1 MYCPKCGTINPE
13 DAQFCLECG
22 TAFPKPTKMD
32 FFQPSNSKYCPKCKV
47 SNPIE
52 GKFCFECGAPLEKK
66 GQPQPSQCPTCG
78 ITIDPYR
85 LFCPNCSQSLIV
97 KPLETKMEQE
107 QVPSIETRTECPACG
122 QLTTG
127 DYCRNC
133 GYNLTIQLRKRPID
147 WWYCDRDS
155 AIMTEIDPNLQILVS
170 RTSLDASLAQAVG
183 KNILQHQDREKARVI
198 ALQLFESGVTTKF
211 EVLSQVRCPVCGQ
224 QSLAPTTQRPRH
236 AGISYPRE
244 ITLNVST
251 ILQNGLFYFRTYP
264 QLLLIILCA
273 IITDGV
279 LILIGLGSS
288 STFDMSS
295 LFMNLILPITA
306 TPVVG
311 TLPPLVTLVV
321 VLLISF
327 ITNTFFQCWYYTSLK
342 EIKHS
347 KRNHFAISKSFQ
359 SSFRFLPRAV
369 AAQFIILGLL
379 VAIVIGV
386 IFAIIIF
393 SGVIFSDSGNYEIY
407 FTILLMLLFLI
418 IVVFALIALITI
430 LFSYVNMS
438 IVFDDESGVILSL
451 IRSWKFGRRYFW
463 TTVGVIFILSIGSIA
478 LGYLQTIISFPIY
491 FLFSSTLII
500 SLVSTISTRLIEA
513 YRSVSLGEAY
523 DAFKHTID

>member
-1 MYCPKCGTINPE
+1 MQCPKCGTVNPE

-22 TAFPKPTKMD
+22 RAFPKPTKMD
-32 FFQPSNSKYCPKCKV
+32 FFQPSNSRYCPKCGV
-47 SNPIE
+47 SNPKE
-52 GKFCFECGAPLEKK
+52 GKFCFECGNPLEKK
-66 GQPQPSQCPTCG
+66 DQPHPSQCPTCG
-78 ITIDPYR
+78 ITIDPSR

-97 KPLETKMEQE
+97 KPLETQIEQE
-107 QVPSIETRTECPACG
+107 LVPSIETRTECPACG
-122 QLTTG
+122 QLTAG

-133 GYNLTIQLRKRPID
+133 GYNVTIRLRKRPID

-155 AIMTEIDPNLQILVS
+155 AIMTEINPNLQILVS
-170 RTSLDASLAQAVG
+170 RTSLDASLMQALD

-224 QSLAPTTQRPRH
+224 QSLAPTIQRPRH

-264 QLLLIILCA
+264 QLFLIILCA
-273 IITDGV
+273 IITDGG
-279 LILIGLGSS
+279 LILIGLGGGSI
-288 STFDMSS
+288 FDVSS
-295 LFMNLILPITA
+295 LFINLGLYSIA
-306 TPVVG
+306 TPVSG
-311 TLPPLVTLVV
+311 TFPPLVTLFV

-347 KRNHFAISKSFQ
+347 KENHFNISKSFQ
-359 SSFRFLPRAV
+359 GSFRFLPRAV

-379 VAIVIGV
+379 VALVIGV
-386 IFAIIIF
+386 IFAIIILP
-393 SGVIFSDSGNYEIY
+393 GTIFSDSGYNEI
-407 FTILLMLLFLI
+407 FFIILMLLLLTI
-418 IVVFALIALITI
+418 VVVFALIALISI
-430 LFSYVNMS
+430 LFSYVTMS

-463 TTVGVIFILSIGSIA
+463 TTVGVIFILGIGSIA
-478 LGYLQTIISFPIY
+478 LGYLQTIISFPLY
-491 FLFSSTLII
+491 FLFSSTLIT
-500 SLVSTISTRLIEA
+500 SLISTISTRLIEA